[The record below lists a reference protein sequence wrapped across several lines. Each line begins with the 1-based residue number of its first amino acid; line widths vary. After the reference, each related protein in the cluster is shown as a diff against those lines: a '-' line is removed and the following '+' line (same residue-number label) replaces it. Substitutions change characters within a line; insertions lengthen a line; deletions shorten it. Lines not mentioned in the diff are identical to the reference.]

1 MFDHETPLTFAVQT
15 NLIIMPANIITTD
28 DLREFKIEL
37 FNEIRQLLGQRPE
50 TNSREYLKS
59 SEVSKLLNIS
69 LSKLQ
74 HLRVS
79 KVLPY
84 TRIGATIYY
93 KRDDIQQLLES
104 NRKQAKTRS
113 LSIFQ
118 K

>member
-1 MFDHETPLTFAVQT
+1 
-15 NLIIMPANIITTD
+15 MPANIITTD
-28 DLREFKIEL
+28 DLRQFKVEL
-37 FNEIRQLLGQRPE
+37 IDELKLLLGHRVE
-50 TNSREYLKS
+50 SNTREYLKS

-74 HLRVS
+74 HLRVA

-93 KRDDIQQLLES
+93 KREDIHQLLDS
-104 NRKQAKTRS
+104 NRKQAKVKS

-118 K
+118 N